1 MLPYPEKP
9 SPIVQV
15 FFSVR
20 PFWYKYVPE
29 PSVFVYF
36 TQFFGKGQGIGVRYS
51 GQQFMFCRV
60 YVFYVQQHQ
69 VGKAQEFFHICIHE
83 IAVGVQSGVY
93 SFFFEKTEQRYEFAG
108 MYQRLS
114 SGYGNS
120 PLFPK
125 YALEFIIRRAISSSS
140 V

>member
-1 MLPYPEKP
+1 
-9 SPIVQV
+9 
-15 FFSVR
+15 
-20 PFWYKYVPE
+20 
-29 PSVFVYF
+29 
-36 TQFFGKGQGIGVRYS
+36 
-51 GQQFMFCRV
+51 MFCRV

-83 IAVGVQSGVY
+83 IAVSVQSGVY

-120 PLFPK
+120 SFVPEICFGVHNQAGYFLKFRLMSAFRRDGIWIVAVCATESAPLGK
-125 YALEFIIRRAISSSS
+125 YYESYARAVVYSERL
-140 V
+140 